1 MAMRRTHRSIE
12 TFDISLMAVV
22 TKAMGAFLVMML
34 LLIPSYI
41 AVPEIQT
48 KLSDIETETRQLE
61 QKAASVTEENRELE
75 QENRDLAKQE
85 RQTEKQ
91 STTQQTQRI
100 VALQEGKSTLPS
112 LTNRKG
118 GYPALLIFFNWAECA
133 PKNIDFYLERAD
145 TPGWPEVQSGRQPLP
160 PGVMEYPPERL
171 GSLVMQLADP
181 GGNWSDMLRPSIARE
196 RFWIV
201 NGVLPGTTYALYAK
215 APGLET
221 SCEVGANVLLTAH
234 HSVEFYSAVYNRPK
248 STVSDGPVAEQ
259 RRQIVVLARLH
270 WDGESLT
277 YEGADE
283 RHLLTE
289 TLARARDQKRLDER
303 LEKHGFHN

>member
-1 MAMRRTHRSIE
+1 MRRPHRSIE

-41 AVPEIQT
+41 AVPEMQT

-75 QENRDLAKQE
+75 QENTQLAQQQ
-85 RQTEKQ
+85 RQ
-91 STTQQTQRI
+91 STTEQTPTQTQKI
-100 VALQEGKSTLPS
+100 VVLQEGSSTLPS
-112 LTNRKG
+112 LPNRKG
-118 GYPALLIFFNWAECA
+118 GYPALLIFFDWAGCA
-133 PKNIDFYLERAD
+133 PKNIDFYLERAN
-145 TPGWPEVQSGRQPLP
+145 TPGWPEVQPGPQPLP

-171 GSLVMQLADP
+171 GALVIELADP
-181 GGNWSDMLRPSIARE
+181 GPWSDMLRPDIARE

-215 APGLET
+215 ARGLEPG
-221 SCEVGANVLLTAH
+221 CEIGANVLLTAP
-234 HSVEFYSAVYNRPK
+234 HSVEFYSAVYNRPN
-248 STVSDGPVAEQ
+248 SAVSHRPITEES
-259 RRQIVVLARLH
+259 RQIVVLARLH

-277 YEGADE
+277 YEGVDE

-289 TLARARDQKRLDER
+289 TLARARDQKGLDER
-303 LEKHGFHN
+303 LEKQGFHN